1 MITQVSVT
9 DQAFDPYAEAAH
21 FQAAYPSLS
30 GQYGATSLFI
40 GTMRDFN
47 EGDRVRA
54 MTLEHYPGMTERQ
67 LGLIVDEAAERWELL
82 AALIIHRVG
91 SLHPDQPIV
100 LVGVW
105 SAHRGPAF
113 DASRYL
119 MEALKHRAPFW
130 KKETLPDRN
139 RWVERNTRTET
150 LP

>member
-1 MITQVSVT
+1 MIRRVLVT
-9 DQAFDPYAEAAH
+9 DQAFEPYAEAAH
-21 FQAAYPSLS
+21 FQADCPSLS
-30 GQYGATSLFI
+30 GQYGATSLFV

-47 EGDRVRA
+47 EGERVRA

-67 LGLIVDEAAERWELL
+67 IGLIVDEAAERWELL

-91 SLHPDQPIV
+91 NLHPDQPIV

-105 SAHRGPAF
+105 SAHRGAAF

-130 KKETLPDRN
+130 KKEALPDRS
-139 RWVERNTRTET
+139 RWVECNTPTDT